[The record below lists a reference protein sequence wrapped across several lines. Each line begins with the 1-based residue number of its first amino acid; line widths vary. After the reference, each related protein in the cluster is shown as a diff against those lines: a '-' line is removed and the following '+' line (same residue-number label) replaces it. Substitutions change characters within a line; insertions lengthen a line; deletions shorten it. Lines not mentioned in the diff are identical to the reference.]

1 LELKIMGTHKS
12 SQTLSNI
19 MQLPEQI
26 AQHLAEKIIH
36 LEIKPGERIFEAKI
50 AQEFGVSRSPVRE
63 SLHILNKQFLVGFL
77 PRRGAVVSGF
87 DVKFIEYLYDVLSAL
102 YVLLAQKGLPN
113 ATQADFDQ
121 VIPIV
126 KSMEECA
133 DKSDFEGY
141 YDGMF
146 KFTSVCV
153 RIVGNPILEQM
164 ILNLWPS
171 KRRMEFATLYR
182 RKDSLRT
189 NLNFFLQGV
198 TSFTEG
204 RFDIIEKYIKEYIQ
218 HEKECAILLAHEF
231 NQDPAK

>member
-1 LELKIMGTHKS
+1 MKEKRSKS
-12 SQTLSNI
+12 YILNTI
-19 MQLPEQI
+19 TQLPDQI

-36 LEIKPGERIFEAKI
+36 LEIKPGERIYEAKLAHEI
-50 AQEFGVSRSPVRE
+50 GISRSPVRE
-63 SLHILNKQFLVGFL
+63 ALHILNKQFLVEFL
-77 PRRGAVVSGF
+77 PRRGSVVAGF

-102 YVLLAQKGLPN
+102 YVLLLQKGLPN
-113 ATQADFDQ
+113 VTQEQFDELYH
-121 VIPIV
+121 II
-126 KSMEECA
+126 KLMEASA

-146 KFTSVCV
+146 KFTSVGMK
-153 RIVGNPILEQM
+153 IVGNPILEQI

-182 RKDSLRT
+182 RKDSLRA

-204 RFDIIEKYIKEYIQ
+204 RFDMIEKYIKEYIEK
-218 HEKECAILLAHEF
+218 EKECAISLAHEF
-231 NQDPAK
+231 EQKHAN

>member
-1 LELKIMGTHKS
+1 MEKQKS
-12 SQTLSNI
+12 SKISANI
-19 MQLPEQI
+19 VQLPEQI
-26 AQHLAEKIIH
+26 AQHLAERIIH
-36 LEIKPGERIFEAKI
+36 LEIKPGERILEVRI
-50 AQEFGVSRSPVRE
+50 AEEFGVSRSPVRE
-63 SLHILNKQFLVGFL
+63 ALHILNKQFLVDFL
-77 PRRGAVVSGF
+77 PRRGAVVAGF
-87 DVKFIEYLYDVLSAL
+87 DVKFIEHLYDILSTL

-113 ATQADFDQ
+113 ATQADLDQ

-141 YDGMF
+141 YEGMF

-153 RIVGNPILEQM
+153 KIVGNPILEQM

-182 RKDSLRT
+182 RKDSLKV
-189 NLNFFLQGV
+189 NLNFFLRGV

-204 RFDIIEKYIKEYIQ
+204 KFDMIEKYIKEYIQ
-218 HEKECAILLAHEF
+218 QEKENAILLAKEF
-231 NQDPAK
+231 EINQVNKGAE

>member
-1 LELKIMGTHKS
+1 MEEK
-12 SQTLSNI
+12 LSKKFSNTA
-19 MQLPEQI
+19 QLPNQI
-26 AQHLAEKIIH
+26 AEYLAEGIIH
-36 LEIKPGERIFEAKI
+36 LELKPGERILEAKI
-50 AQEFGVSRSPVRE
+50 AQELGVSRSPVRE
-63 SLHILNKQFLVGFL
+63 ALYILNKQFLVEFL
-77 PRRGAVVSGF
+77 PRRGAVVAGF
-87 DVKFIEYLYDVLSAL
+87 DVKFIEYLYDVLSTL
-102 YVLLAQKGLPN
+102 YILLAQKGLPN
-113 ATQADFDQ
+113 ATPADLEQ

-141 YDGMF
+141 YNGMF
-146 KFTSVCV
+146 QFTLVCMK
-153 RIVGNPILEQM
+153 IVGNPILEQI

-204 RFDIIEKYIKEYIQ
+204 KFDMIEKYIKEYIQ
-218 HEKECAILLAHEF
+218 QEKECAVRLAQEF
-231 NQDPAK
+231 EKNNTN

>member
-1 LELKIMGTHKS
+1 MIEKQKTSTK
-12 SQTLSNI
+12 LSHI
-19 MQLPEQI
+19 AQLPEQI

-36 LEIKPGERIFEAKI
+36 LEIKPDDRILEAKI
-50 AQEFGVSRSPVRE
+50 AQELGVSRSPVRE
-63 SLHILNKQFLVGFL
+63 ALHILNKQFLVEFL
-77 PRRGAVVSGF
+77 PRRGAVVAGF

-102 YVLLAQKGLPN
+102 YVLLLQKGLHN
-113 ATQADFDQ
+113 VTQEQFDELYN
-121 VIPIV
+121 II
-126 KSMEECA
+126 KLMEVSA

-146 KFTSVCV
+146 KFTSVGMK
-153 RIVGNPILEQM
+153 IVGNPILEQI

-182 RKDSLRT
+182 RKDSLRA

-204 RFDIIEKYIKEYIQ
+204 RFDMIEKYIKEYIEQ
-218 HEKECAILLAHEF
+218 EKKCAILLAQEF
-231 NQDPAK
+231 DQDHIK